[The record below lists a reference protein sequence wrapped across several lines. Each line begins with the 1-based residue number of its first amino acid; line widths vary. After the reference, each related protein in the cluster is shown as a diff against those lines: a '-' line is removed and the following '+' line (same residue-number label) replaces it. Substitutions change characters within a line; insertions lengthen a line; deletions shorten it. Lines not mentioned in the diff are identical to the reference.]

1 MSKHVQK
8 HKRSRSPIDPHKHKV
23 SPPAQHGGRQDT
35 AKLLSKK
42 PVVILIIIAILA
54 AIPFCMG
61 KYFEFNSPGAFDSG
75 AYVYS
80 AKRILDGA
88 KIGIDE
94 KPSAQMGTLLVNM
107 LGVRLFGFGETGPKL
122 IQAIL
127 QAAALVLMFIAMRKL
142 FGTSAGHL
150 TVLPAAIGVIIA
162 SIYLSAPLIA
172 KYGNVKEQH
181 MIAFMVLGVSCFVLY
196 QLGGK
201 WWIAC
206 LAGAFLSWAPLFKE
220 TGISAISAVGLF
232 IIAQP
237 LLKHRSWKKTGTD
250 ILLLSA
256 GAVVVISPICLWLS
270 VQKTPLNYFPYYSF
284 IGRPLAKSLQS
295 PQDSNQP
302 NTAEPNTAGS
312 TVQSTPVKQGLLM
325 KFMPGYVRESWQ
337 ILKPEQLKQAKL
349 RVFRWYRHLIL
360 PIALALG
367 SIIIRIFRIISAKLN
382 KSKSS
387 TTTGY
392 DRFILLFAVWWL
404 LDMVFVWIS
413 PRSYEQYY
421 LPLNAS
427 AAMLSGYLIAI
438 YHNKLKSTA
447 YKPAWMITG
456 IIGFILMII
465 ASQHIFFGVKTSAHS
480 GTIYRDRA
488 GNPRKDKGYSQKFDE
503 ISRNTQYSWR
513 VVGQYIKNNST
524 PNDKIYVWGWVPGI
538 YIEAQRLS
546 PTSKAFEG
554 TMHTLSP
561 QVLSE
566 RVAEILDEFKKE
578 PPKFIVDSRK
588 RHFPWDRPPLE
599 LWPLT
604 RKGPLSNDQ
613 KVMAWFDGMYMKML
627 SEKISLAE
635 AHLYESLT
643 VWDAKRLMQMAEPE
657 EALRYQVMKPFR
669 EYVMNNYQIVQ
680 QPFGTHILFQRK

>member
-1 MSKHVQK
+1 MSKHLQK
-8 HKRSRSPIDPHKHKV
+8 HKRSRSPIDPHKHKI
-23 SPPAQHGGRQDT
+23 SPPAQQADRWQDT
-35 AKLLSKK
+35 SKLLSKK

-107 LGVRLFGFGETGPKL
+107 LGVKLFGFGETGPKL

-142 FGTSAGHL
+142 FGT
-150 TVLPAAIGVIIA
+150 LPAAIGVIIA

-181 MIAFMVLGVSCFVLY
+181 MIAFMVMGISCFVLY

-206 LAGAFLSWAPLFKE
+206 LAGAFIAWAPLFKE

-232 IIAQP
+232 VIAQP

-270 VQKTPLNYFPYYSF
+270 AQKTPLNYFPYYSLV
-284 IGRPLAKSLQS
+284 GRPLGKLVHS
-295 PQDSNQP
+295 PQDPNQP
-302 NTAEPNTAGS
+302 KTADPNTAGA
-312 TVQSTPVKQGLLM
+312 TVQETPVKQGLLM
-325 KFMPGYVRESWQ
+325 KFMPGYVRDSWK

-349 RVFRWYRHLIL
+349 RVFRWYRLLIL

-367 SIIIRIFRIISAKLN
+367 SIIIRIVRIISTKLN

-387 TTTGY
+387 TTTAC
-392 DRFILLFAVWWL
+392 DRFVLLFAVWWL

-427 AAMLSGYLIAI
+427 ASMLSGYLIAI
-438 YHNKLKSTA
+438 FHSKLKSTA
-447 YKPAWMITG
+447 FKPVWVITG
-456 IIGFILMII
+456 FAGFILMIV
-465 ASQHIFFGVKTSAHS
+465 ASQHIFFGLRTSAHF
-480 GTIYRDRA
+480 GTAYT
-488 GNPRKDKGYSQKFDE
+488 NPYTGKPEKRRGYSQKLDE
-503 ISRNTQYSWR
+503 ISGNSQYPWMA
-513 VVGQYIKNNST
+513 VGQYIKNNST
-524 PNDKIYVWGWVPGI
+524 KNDKIYVWGWVPGI
-538 YIEAQRLS
+538 YVAAQRMS
-546 PTSKAFEG
+546 PTPKAFEG
-554 TMHTLSP
+554 TMHTLTP

-566 RVAEILDEFKKE
+566 RVGEILDAFKKE
-578 PPKFIVDSRK
+578 PPKFIVDTRK
-588 RHFPWDRPPLE
+588 SHFPWDRPPLE
-599 LWPLT
+599 LWPIVP
-604 RKGPLSNDQ
+604 KGFAGLERPQLLLPDEKMIAAYDQ
-613 KVMAWFDGMYMKML
+613 L
-627 SEKISLAE
+627 HS
-635 AHLYESLT
+635 
-643 VWDAKRLMQMAEPE
+643 KRLQNIEPAEV
-657 EALRYQVMKPFR
+657 LRYKAMKPFR
-669 EYVMNNYQIVQ
+669 EYVMKNYKVV
-680 QPFGTHILFQRK
+680 QPFGANILFQRK